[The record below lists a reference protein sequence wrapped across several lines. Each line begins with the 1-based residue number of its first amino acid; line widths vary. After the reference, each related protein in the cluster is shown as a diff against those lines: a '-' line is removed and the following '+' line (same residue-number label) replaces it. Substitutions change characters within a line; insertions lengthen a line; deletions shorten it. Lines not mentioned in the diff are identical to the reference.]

1 MNKNAWYWPLLLALW
16 MVVLTLPI
24 FVVRVNTVVGEVTW
38 RWQNALGLAL
48 LVALGA
54 YSARAYRRLQDDA
67 AAAGQTSGVQRLGQQ
82 VLAHYRRLKAR
93 AGSGKFRI
101 LVRVALAVV
110 LLAFPFVT
118 GLFQTGIMVRAL
130 IFVML
135 ALGLNVIIGLGGML
149 HLGYIAFMAVGAYTY
164 GILYRFFDV
173 GFWLALP
180 AAAVVSTVAGVLLAL
195 PVLRLR
201 GDYLAIVTLGFSEIV
216 RIVINNLTGLT
227 GGPQGIPGI
236 PKPWLLGLDLSLR
249 QSTRYMYFVALAFVI
264 LLVFVMRR
272 FENSRIG
279 RALTAMGEDEIAAT
293 AMGVDITR
301 SKLVAFALGSFWAG
315 IAGVIFAAQNSII
328 VPSSFSIA
336 QSVIVLSCVVL
347 GGMGSIRGS
356 IVGAL
361 ALILI
366 PEYLR
371 GFSDFRI
378 LIFGAVLVV
387 MMIFRPGG
395 LVPKQRKVYTV
406 DTDHLTGEPT

>member
-1 MNKNAWYWPLLLALW
+1 MGKHTWYRPWVSALW

-38 RWQNALGLAL
+38 RWRNAVVLAL
-48 LVALGA
+48 LVVTAA
-54 YSARAYRRLQDDA
+54 YTARVYRRLERDA
-67 AAAGQTSGVQRLGQQ
+67 GWSSRL
-82 VLAHYRRLKAR
+82 RRLAGWVPAR
-93 AGSGKFRI
+93 YHALETRVGERRLRVLG
-101 LVRVALAVV
+101 RVALALV
-110 LLAFPFVT
+110 LTAFPFVT

-130 IFVML
+130 IFVLL

-164 GILYRFFDV
+164 GILYRFFGV
-173 GFWLALP
+173 GFWPALP
-180 AAAVVSTVAGVLLAL
+180 AAALVSTVAGISLAL

-216 RIVINNLTGLT
+216 RIVINNLTELT
-227 GGPQGIPGI
+227 GGPQGILGI
-236 PKPWLLGLDLSLR
+236 PKPWFFGLDLSLR
-249 QSTRYMYFVALAFVI
+249 QSTRYLYFIALAFVI
-264 LLVFVMRR
+264 LLVCVMRR

-279 RALTAMGEDEIAAT
+279 RALTAMGEDEIAAA
-293 AMGVDITR
+293 AMGVDTTR
-301 SKLVAFALGSFWAG
+301 AKLVAFALGSFWAG
-315 IAGVIFAAQNSII
+315 IAGVIFASQNAII

-336 QSVIVLSCVVL
+336 QSIIVLSCVVL

-371 GFSDFRI
+371 EFSDFRI
-378 LIFGAVLVV
+378 LIFGVVLVV

-395 LVPKQRKVYTV
+395 ILPKQRKVYTF
-406 DTDHLTGEPT
+406 GERT